1 VKITLHHKEETS
13 QENDIEW
20 QHARAWGQRNVKHC
34 CYL

>member
-20 QHARAWGQRNVKHC
+20 QHARA
-34 CYL
+34 